1 MSHKFLIAYATRTG
15 TTAEIAET
23 IARTL
28 AARGETVEVL
38 PFEGVT
44 DLSRY
49 DGVLLGSA
57 VRFGQWL
64 PEAQK
69 FVEAHSADLGRR
81 PTAIFTVHGLNL
93 GDDETSRSQRQA
105 YLTGVRNFVQAKTE
119 GFFAGKIDLSK
130 LKFFERVLAK
140 AVKGA
145 GVSQVD
151 LEAVRS
157 WTEDVYGKL
166 LATGQA

>member
-1 MSHKFLIAYATRTG
+1 MSRKFLVAYATRTG

-28 AARGETVEVL
+28 AARGEAVDVRL
-38 PFEGVT
+38 VQDVT
-44 DLSRY
+44 DLGLY

-69 FVEAHSADLGRR
+69 FVEAHRAGLGRR

-93 GDDETSRSQRQA
+93 GDDETSLSQRQA
-105 YLTGVRNFVQAKTE
+105 YLTGVRKFVHARSE

-130 LKFFERVLAK
+130 LKFFERILAK
-140 AVKGA
+140 ALKATGA
-145 GVSQVD
+145 SLLD
-151 LEAVRS
+151 LAAVRA
-157 WTEDVYGKL
+157 WAEDAYGKF
-166 LATGQA
+166 LATGVA

>member
-15 TTAEIAET
+15 TTTEIAET
-23 IARTL
+23 IAKTL

-38 PFEGVT
+38 PVQDVT

-69 FVEAHSADLGRR
+69 FVEAHRRDLSQR

-93 GDDETSRSQRQA
+93 GDDETSRTQRQA
-105 YLTGVRNFVQAKTE
+105 YLTQVRNFVQAKTE
-119 GFFAGKIDLSK
+119 GFFAGKIDTSK

-140 AVKGA
+140 ALKATGA
-145 GVSQVD
+145 SRLD
-151 LEAVRS
+151 LDAVRS
-157 WTEDVYGKL
+157 WTEDAYSKL